1 MKIGYYRCS
10 TSEQNPDRQRKILED
25 AGCEQVFSD
34 MQSGKDRNRPGLAE
48 MMRFARKDDVL
59 VVESL
64 SRLARSTK
72 DLLNIVDELKAK
84 GVGFISQKEQIDTN
98 TPQGKFMLTVFA
110 AMSELER
117 SQILQRQAEGIAIA
131 KQKGVYKGRS
141 PKEVDMYLFSELY
154 KQWKNG
160 NIKQKYMME
169 KLNISRSKLFNLIKE
184 YEKKNMKSA

>member
-10 TSEQNPDRQRKILED
+10 TSEQNPDRQRKILEE

-34 MQSGKDRNRPGLAE
+34 MQSGKDRNRPGLDE